1 VRSTLVVDTGVA
13 YAAVDP
19 SEPDHEACAALLRA
33 AGTTITLPAPV
44 VTETCLLS
52 LSRGNP
58 PAATAVLDSVTDG
71 TVIVV
76 DLDADDYRRVRLL
89 VERYWD
95 LPLDVVDASVVA
107 IAERLEETT
116 IATLDRRHF
125 SVVRP
130 LHCEAFTLVP

>member
-19 SEPDHEACAALLRA
+19 SEPDHEVCAAMLRA
-33 AGTTITLPAPV
+33 ARTTITLPAPV

-58 PAATAVLDSVTDG
+58 RAAAAVLDSVTDG

-76 DLDADDYRRVRLL
+76 DLDAEDYRRVRQL
-89 VERYWD
+89 VERYSD

-107 IAERLEETT
+107 IAERLAQET

-125 SVVRP
+125 SAVKP
-130 LHCEAFTLVP
+130 LHCETFTLVP